1 MKDSNKKSKKSSS
14 DSESPVKNIVPEM
27 PKDKRTKAYKDW
39 VKKYGEQSSDSTIIP
54 EMPKDKRTKAY
65 KDWVKQY
72 GSEES
77 PSKKSSKKDGTKK
90 TKSTEPKKTKAKAK
104 NTKVNLEDLVTS
116 FIDFINSDNWFHKR
130 KEIEDLRS
138 KINLSLKKIDSD
150 SEESKTL
157 KSTFFQ
163 TLKNYSYKKRKYFSE
178 LSSNQ
183 KQNLEKRQGL
193 IEKIKDLIVV
203 DENSNKLYSKFK
215 ILKEEWHNTGQVPI
229 TERNNIW
236 ETYRHHVEKFYDFLH
251 LNRDLRDLDYKHN
264 YEEKLKIIERAEK
277 LDEINDIVKASRD
290 LNDLHRLWKNELG
303 PVAREHS
310 NDLWSRFQAASHK
323 IHSKRQNFQKEISNV
338 QQVNFEKKQNVIVKM
353 RELTSSNPTSHSE
366 WQNKIRDFEKLKT
379 EFQNIKNLQR
389 NKNKKSWNDFRIAT
403 KNFNTVKNDFYKNQ
417 KRELKKSI
425 DIKKALIEEVKNI
438 IEKNKISENSG
449 RVKLIQEEWKKAGYL
464 PRKISNSLWDEFKP
478 IVNRYYDILKSGAI
492 NVNVDE
498 QKTYDKRSKFI
509 DKIKFSKKKFSLDEV
524 RETFNALILK
534 WNEME
539 EVNKNSF
546 NILNNNLLKR
556 ISSIIKSLDIETNEK
571 NNLIFDFELE
581 LSKANSEEINK
592 KIHFIKRKISD
603 LEDESIQFQNNLEFF
618 SSSSSDNPLFK
629 NVSTKIESINEKVEF
644 WRGRL
649 RTIKKVSITIS

>member
-539 EVNKNSF
+539 EVSKNSF

-649 RTIKKVSITIS
+649 RKIKKVSITIS

>member
-90 TKSTEPKKTKAKAK
+90 TKSTEPKKAKAKAK
-104 NTKVNLEDLVTS
+104 NTKVNLEDLVTA

-338 QQVNFEKKQNVIVKM
+338 QQVNFEKKQNVIVKI

-649 RTIKKVSITIS
+649 RKIKKVSITIS

>member
-303 PVAREHS
+303 PVAREYS

-649 RTIKKVSITIS
+649 RKIKKVSITIS